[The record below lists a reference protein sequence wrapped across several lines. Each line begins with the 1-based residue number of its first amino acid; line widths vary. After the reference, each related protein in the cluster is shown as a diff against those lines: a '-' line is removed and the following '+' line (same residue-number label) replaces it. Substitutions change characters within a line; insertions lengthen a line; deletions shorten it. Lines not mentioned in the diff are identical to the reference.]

1 MTEPKRSLVA
11 GISSLAEAGALF
23 AGDVAGLEVI
33 IQDPEKLRRETRAEV
48 VWDDAEERRYRDWV
62 REKVQQNQE
71 ADFEE
76 LREEETFRNKLRD
89 ETEKRKT
96 VEVREMICGCLA
108 STGVLTCR
116 CGGRTSKRGSG
127 GRSTR
132 GGGWGGP
139 WSGTPRGRE
148 RPRRPPDTTPGS
160 GGRRS

>member
-1 MTEPKRSLVA
+1 MAEPKRSLVA

-96 VEVREMICGCLA
+96 AEVREMICGRLA

-132 GGGWGGP
+132 GGGWGRP